1 MNDTNFRPYYAYW
14 SVLGLA
20 LDLSLR
26 EQGLNLDHYMKLVWN
41 TYGKLEDY
49 YTIEDLHNTL
59 NEYAGAEFGNTFF
72 NNYIYK
78 SKMPDY
84 VRLFKTV
91 GIELTVN
98 DERVSFGASVRNQV
112 ITRSLQLIMQD

>member
-1 MNDTNFRPYYAYW
+1 
-14 SVLGLA
+14 
-20 LDLSLR
+20 
-26 EQGLNLDHYMKLVWN
+26 MKLVWN